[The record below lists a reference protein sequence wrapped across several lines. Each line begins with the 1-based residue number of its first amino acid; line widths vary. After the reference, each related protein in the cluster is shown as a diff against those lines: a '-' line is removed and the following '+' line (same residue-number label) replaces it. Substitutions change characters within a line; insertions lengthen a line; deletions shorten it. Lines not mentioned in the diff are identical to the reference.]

1 MHGSHHLYVI
11 GIVTQVVTEDN
22 NPVTEENNP
31 EEAPIFVI
39 EDNWRQLVT
48 TVNMAGFRTV
58 SDFLQFL
65 NKLGDDHRH
74 IGLLERIRLDSLLP
88 GYEVVYKHVDRENE
102 VVIKHG
108 STESK
113 DSTSS
118 NDLMTTSFSLSTCLY
133 TTS

>member
-1 MHGSHHLYVI
+1 M
-11 GIVTQVVTEDN
+11 TQAVTEDN
-22 NPVTEENNP
+22 NRVTEENNP

-74 IGLLERIRLDSLLP
+74 IGLLERIRLDSMWP

-113 DSTSS
+113 DSTPS

>member
-1 MHGSHHLYVI
+1 M
-11 GIVTQVVTEDN
+11 TQAVTEDN

-58 SDFLQFL
+58 SNFLQFL

-113 DSTSS
+113 DSTPS
-118 NDLMTTSFSLSTCLY
+118 NGLMTTSFSLSTCLY

>member
-1 MHGSHHLYVI
+1 M
-11 GIVTQVVTEDN
+11 QAVTEDN
-22 NPVTEENNP
+22 NLVTEENNP

-74 IGLLERIRLDSLLP
+74 IGLLERIRLDSLWP
-88 GYEVVYKHVDRENE
+88 GYEVVYKHVDSENE
-102 VVIKHG
+102 VVIK
-108 STESK
+108 SFVLF
-113 DSTSS
+113 SS
-118 NDLMTTSFSLSTCLY
+118 NLVTDVLGFIQPCVKI
-133 TTS
+133 

>member
-1 MHGSHHLYVI
+1 M
-11 GIVTQVVTEDN
+11 TQAVTEDN

-39 EDNWRQLVT
+39 EDNWTQLVT
-48 TVNMAGFRTV
+48 TVNMAGFCTV

-74 IGLLERIRLDSLLP
+74 IGLLERIRLDSLWP
-88 GYEVVYKHVDRENE
+88 GYEVVYKHVDSENE
-102 VVIKHG
+102 VVIKSFEG
-108 STESK
+108 VESF
-113 DSTSS
+113 DSVEPC
-118 NDLMTTSFSLSTCLY
+118 LLTTSFSLSTCLY

>member
-1 MHGSHHLYVI
+1 M
-11 GIVTQVVTEDN
+11 QAVTEDN
-22 NPVTEENNP
+22 NLVTEENNP

-58 SDFLQFL
+58 SNFLQFL